1 MISLKDYWKVIS
13 LVLTL
18 SVMMSYVCICL
29 AGTDTAEN
37 ITKAVG
43 DVINGLDDI
52 GNGPTD
58 KTKTE
63 SVENISDVEDDLAE
77 IMSENTVNSVRGDVY
92 SLRIAAENGKVGD
105 TITVTVSI
113 PSRANGTGAVG
124 GSFNLVYDN
133 AKMNLVEATT
143 GELISGCAS
152 SLNPNFAPNKI
163 RLSFAGTS
171 ELSANGGA
179 LVTAKFKY
187 KAAGTAIFSA
197 EDLQLCGFD
206 LSQFYCTD
214 SSKSVTIT
222 SASTTVSVTGVSLN
236 KSSATLNVG
245 DTTTLTATVAPS
257 NATNKNVTW
266 TSSNTAVATVS
277 NGVVTAKKAG
287 TATITVK
294 TADGNKTATC
304 SVTVKAA
311 TPEKTA
317 VLSVVNAVGSAG
329 KTVDVVVNLE
339 NNPGIAIL
347 DFDLGY
353 DSSVM
358 TLKNVTVNN
367 VFSSSDVTAGVL
379 SKNPYKFS
387 AMKLSNASASGK
399 LATFTFAIK
408 EDCADGDYAVTL
420 SNISSYNVDEKAVT
434 ITGKNGIVTV
444 EEVIDENAPQIV
456 VSNVTGR
463 AGKTV
468 EVPIIIKNNP
478 GIAVLRF
485 AIKYD
490 NSAMALQSIA
500 ANDIFSSS
508 EITEGNILNNPYIFS
523 SLPVTSNILKN
534 GTLITLTL
542 KINENCSEGD
552 YRISLANQ
560 ESYNVDEEDIKFTLV
575 GGSVTIKNVEPG
587 DVTGD
592 GIVNS
597 RDLLRLGKY
606 LAGWD
611 VELDMVAADVTGDG
625 TVNSRDLL
633 RLGKYL
639 AGWDVK
645 LGE

>member
-311 TPEKTA
+311 TDNSKARFTFSEATGRPGNQVKITLSLKSAETINSVA
-317 VLSVVNAVGSAG
+317 LSEISFDSNVLIFDGFTDYDNISDLSILPPSFDAD
-329 KTVDVVVNLE
+329 KM
-339 NNPGIAIL
+339 AII
-347 DFDLGY
+347 FA
-353 DSSVM
+353 
-358 TLKNVTVNN
+358 LKNATAFDGKICTLNFRIKENATEGVYNINANSTVKFGSKL
-367 VFSSSDVTAGVL
+367 VSSSVTAGEITVCMQIL
-379 SKNPYKFS
+379 
-387 AMKLSNASASGK
+387 GD
-399 LATFTFAIK
+399 I
-408 EDCADGDYAVTL
+408 DGNET
-420 SNISSYNVDEKAVT
+420 VD
-434 ITGKNGIVTV
+434 
-444 EEVIDENAPQIV
+444 IDD
-456 VSNVTGR
+456 
-463 AGKTV
+463 
-468 EVPIIIKNNP
+468 
-478 GIAVLRF
+478 AVLLF
-485 AIKYD
+485 QHSMLPDLYPVKYIGSMD
-490 NSAMALQSIA
+490 
-500 ANDIFSSS
+500 F
-508 EITEGNILNNPYIFS
+508 NN
-523 SLPVTSNILKN
+523 
-534 GTLITLTL
+534 
-542 KINENCSEGD
+542 
-552 YRISLANQ
+552 
-560 ESYNVDEEDIKFTLV
+560 
-575 GGSVTIKNVEPG
+575 
-587 DVTGD
+587 
-592 GIVNS
+592 
-597 RDLLRLGKY
+597 
-606 LAGWD
+606 
-611 VELDMVAADVTGDG
+611 DG
-625 TVNSRDLL
+625 TVDIDDAVRLFQYSMLPDLYPL
-633 RLGKYL
+633 N
-639 AGWDVK
+639 
-645 LGE
+645 

>member
-1 MISLKDYWKVIS
+1 MKKAMVAVLAICMI
-13 LVLTL
+13 LV
-18 SVMMSYVCICL
+18 SCCNICF
-29 AGTDTAEN
+29 AASIQPT
-37 ITKAVG
+37 
-43 DVINGLDDI
+43 INA
-52 GNGPTD
+52 NG
-58 KTKTE
+58 
-63 SVENISDVEDDLAE
+63 
-77 IMSENTVNSVRGDVY
+77 
-92 SLRIAAENGKVGD
+92 GKIGD
-105 TITVTVSI
+105 TITVTVSL
-113 PSRANGTGAVG
+113 PESVMNDGVVG

-133 AKMNLVEATT
+133 AKMSLVEATV
-143 GELISGCAS
+143 GNLLSGCAS
-152 SLNPNFAPNKI
+152 SINPDFAANKI
-163 RLSFAGTS
+163 RISYASATGLPKNAGT
-171 ELSANGGA
+171 LMT
-179 LVTAKFKY
+179 VKFKLI
-187 KAAGTAIFSA
+187 AAGTATFST
-197 EDLQLCGFD
+197 EKFKLSDLDMNQL
-206 LSQFYCTD
+206 SCTD

-222 SASTTVSVTGVSLN
+222 SASTTVAVTGVSLN

-311 TPEKTA
+311 TLEKTA

-339 NNPGIAIL
+339 NNPGIATL
-347 DFDLGY
+347 DFNLGY

-420 SNISSYNVDEKAVT
+420 ANIESYNIDENAVT
-434 ITGKNGIVTV
+434 ITGKSGTVTI

-468 EVPIIIKNNP
+468 EVPILVKNNP
-478 GIAVLRF
+478 GIAVLGF
-485 AIKYD
+485 DIGYD
-490 NSAMALQSIA
+490 SSAMTLQSVA
-500 ANDIFSSS
+500 VNDIFASAD
-508 EITEGNILNNPYIFS
+508 ITAGALSKNPYVFS
-523 SLPVTSNILKN
+523 AMTTTADIAKD
-534 GTLITLTL
+534 GKLITLTFL
-542 KINENCSEGD
+542 INEKCNEGD
-552 YRISLANQ
+552 YRITLTSPEA
-560 ESYNVDEEDIKFTLV
+560 YRVDESVVKFFLV
-575 GGSVTIKNVEPG
+575 NNNVTVRNVEPG

-592 GIVNS
+592 GIVN
-597 RDLLRLGKY
+597 RLDLLRLGKY

-611 VELDMVAADVTGDG
+611 VEIDKAAADVTADG
-625 TVNSRDLL
+625 NVNRLDLL